1 MMKLDRCAVV
11 LIEMNDMKTQLHRRN
26 PTLYFFRLTCMHS
39 GIISFSVKL
48 QALSGI
54 YIHIPFCKQACH
66 YCNFH
71 FSTSLVKKTAMMN
84 AIFREMEM
92 VFQKQTAIPTIE
104 TIYFGGGTP
113 SLLEDEELETSIRRI
128 QDQLDVHIDA
138 EITLEINPDDL
149 SEKRL
154 ENWRRIGINRLSV
167 GIQSFDESELQWM
180 NRAHNHMQALEG
192 LKLIKQAGFSN
203 FSADLIFG
211 SPFQTDDVLKKNLS
225 IMLEHKVPHLSCY
238 GLTMEQGT
246 AYALSVKKKK
256 DIPVQQAQQ
265 ARQFHMVMDTL
276 VKHGYSHYEISNYAL
291 PGYESK
297 HNSSY
302 WKGKS
307 YLGLGPSAHSFDGH
321 HIRSW
326 NIANNSVYLEKIE
339 QGIRPSTQEEL
350 SEKERFNEMIMI
362 SLRLESGL
370 DLSYVQ
376 EKFGAVSLNHV
387 DDSSSKFIRSGW
399 LIKTQDKRLKLT
411 RTGKL
416 YADHIAAEMF
426 LD

>member
-1 MMKLDRCAVV
+1 ML
-11 LIEMNDMKTQLHRRN
+11 
-26 PTLYFFRLTCMHS
+26 
-39 GIISFSVKL
+39 
-48 QALSGI
+48 
-54 YIHIPFCKQACH
+54 
-66 YCNFH
+66 
-71 FSTSLVKKTAMMN
+71 N
-84 AIFREMEM
+84 AIFREMEL
-92 VFQKQTAIPTIE
+92 VVQKQTTVPTIE

-113 SLLEDEELETSIRRI
+113 SLLKDEELETCIRRI
-128 QDQLDVHIDA
+128 QDHFDVNVDA

-149 SEKRL
+149 SEERL
-154 ENWRRIGINRLSV
+154 ENWQKFGINRLSI

-211 SPFQTDDVLKKNLS
+211 SPFQTDDVLKENLS
-225 IMLEHKVPHLSCY
+225 IMLEHEVPHLSCY
-238 GLTMEQGT
+238 GLTMEHGT

-256 DIPVQQAQQ
+256 DIPVQQEQQ

-302 WKGKS
+302 WKGKP
-307 YLGLGPSAHSFDGH
+307 YLGFGPSAHSFDGQ

-326 NIANNSVYLEKIE
+326 NIANNSIYLENIE
-339 QGIRPSTQEEL
+339 LGASPSSQEIL
-350 SEKERFNEMIMI
+350 SDKERFNEMIMI

-376 EKFGAVSLNHV
+376 EKFGAVSLKHV

-399 LIKTQDKRLKLT
+399 LIKTQDKRLQLT

-426 LD
+426 LA